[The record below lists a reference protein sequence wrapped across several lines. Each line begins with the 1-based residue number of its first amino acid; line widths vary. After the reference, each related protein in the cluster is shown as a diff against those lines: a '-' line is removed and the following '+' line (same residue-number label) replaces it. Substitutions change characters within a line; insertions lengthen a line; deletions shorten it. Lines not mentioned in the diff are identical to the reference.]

1 MHVNSYMDTFIYQ
14 SNSSHPHRMTHCN
27 VSVSHH
33 SGYRHVLRGK
43 NRHRIDVAP
52 LLRTCDENPGFRL
65 RLDRA
70 LYSTSAFS
78 NVLDNS
84 NVQWAEFMDNAISRI
99 MYWGHFDI
107 LIKPS
112 FAEQLVSKSDLC
124 VIGVAA
130 RVRVDEE
137 FM

>member
-14 SNSSHPHRMTHCN
+14 SKTDQPHRITHCN

-52 LLRTCDENPGFRL
+52 LLRTCDENPGFKL
-65 RLDRA
+65 RLGRA

-78 NVLDNS
+78 KLLDNS
-84 NVQWAEFMDNAISRI
+84 NVPWGGEWDKAISCI

-107 LIKPS
+107 LVKPA
-112 FAEQLVSKSDLC
+112 FAELVSKNDLC
-124 VIGVAA
+124 VMGVAA

-137 FM
+137 LM